1 MKRGFRRNFDAL
13 GEVFDFTR
21 EFFSG
26 HAVDDEHRFAVDFA
40 IEEIFTNMVKY
51 QPQAAEEIQIELRRD
66 GSRLRIEM
74 TDIGAVP
81 FDLTRVAD
89 AKTETAIDERRPG
102 GLGIHLTRCFMDSME
117 YAHDNGTSRVVM
129 IKELG

>member
-26 HAVDDEHRFAVDFA
+26 HSVNEEHRFAVDFA

-51 QPQAAEEIQIELRRD
+51 QPQSAEEIQIELRRD

-74 TDIGAVP
+74 IDVGAVP
-81 FDLTRVAD
+81 FDVTRVAD
-89 AKTETAIDERRPG
+89 AKTETSIDERRPG
-102 GLGIHLTRCFMDSME
+102 GLGIHLTRRFMDSME
-117 YAHDNGTSRVVM
+117 YAHDNGTSRIVM